1 MNYRTALRNFA
12 VLMGI
17 VTTAIAGATTA
28 VATPAPDQSVEQ
40 FYSGKTVTLLVS
52 ADAGTPT
59 DIIARQF
66 ARFFVRYM
74 PGHPK
79 AVVMN
84 VVGAGGMV
92 AAASL
97 QSRQPHDGTVIGFL
111 QRNNLYISLLDP
123 RQSRFDPRKVRWLG
137 SLNKVDYCMVAMTRS
152 GVTTADDLFKKKMF
166 SGATGFS
173 NEDRTLPALLN
184 EYLGTKISIVP
195 GYTGRGEVY
204 LAMQRGEVDGWA
216 STVDGLNQ
224 GDPVRLLANGKM
236 KVLLELGWKS
246 PPQFPNIPNLSAYI
260 TNPDVKAVFNLFLL
274 PFEAGRPIAVPAGV
288 PQDRLDAL
296 RSAFTKTIADPGFD
310 ATMKNAGF
318 PVDAID
324 GGAVEQIVSKLYATP
339 EPQLESARKLI
350 FSPE

>member
-1 MNYRTALRNFA
+1 MKYGTALRTFA

-17 VTTAIAGATTA
+17 ATTA
-28 VATPAPDQSVEQ
+28 VAAPASDRSVEN

-66 ARFFVRYM
+66 ARFFVKYM
-74 PGHPK
+74 PGHPQ

-97 QSRQPHDGTVIGFL
+97 QSRQSNDGTVIGFL
-111 QRNNLYISLLDP
+111 QRNNLYIPLLDP

-152 GVTTADDLFKKKMF
+152 GVNTADDLFSKKMF

-184 EYLGTKISIVP
+184 KYLGTRMSIVP

-216 STVDGLNQ
+216 STIDGLKQ
-224 GDPVRLLANGKM
+224 GDPVRLLANGQM

-246 PPQFPNIPNLSAYI
+246 PPEFPNVPNLSSYI
-260 TNPDVKAVFNLFLL
+260 TKPEVRAVFNLFLL
-274 PFEAGRPIAVPAGV
+274 PFEAGRPIAVPEGV
-288 PQDRLDAL
+288 PPDRLAAL
-296 RSAFTKTIADPGFD
+296 RSAFSKTIADPEFD

-318 PVDAID
+318 PIDPID
-324 GGAVEQIVSKLYATP
+324 GGAVEQIISKLYATP
-339 EPQLESARKLI
+339 EPALESARKLV